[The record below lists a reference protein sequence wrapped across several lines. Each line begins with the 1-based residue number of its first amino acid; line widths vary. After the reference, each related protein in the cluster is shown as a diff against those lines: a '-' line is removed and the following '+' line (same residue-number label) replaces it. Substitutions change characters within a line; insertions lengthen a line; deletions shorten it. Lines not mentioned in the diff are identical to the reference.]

1 MTATAPL
8 EGEEGEAIL
17 AAAEARS
24 VSRAPCRELLAFGL
38 HKESQ
43 RKCDIAH
50 TLQRPACEDCDRNCT
65 KNVQLRSQSSPNRRR
80 GAVFTAAT
88 SELRQFDPQPA
99 ATRRSRSRSHR
110 HRHRPHLPAPTG
122 ASRHARSVA
131 RDLSTRRLAITLSA
145 RVSSAPSKMD
155 STRASTKY
163 RDTGYS
169 SA

>member
-99 ATRRSRSRSHR
+99 AAAAAAAATVTVHTCQLQRELVVMHGRSLGIFRQGVSRS
-110 HRHRPHLPAPTG
+110 P
-122 ASRHARSVA
+122 
-131 RDLSTRRLAITLSA
+131 
-145 RVSSAPSKMD
+145 
-155 STRASTKY
+155 
-163 RDTGYS
+163 
-169 SA
+169 